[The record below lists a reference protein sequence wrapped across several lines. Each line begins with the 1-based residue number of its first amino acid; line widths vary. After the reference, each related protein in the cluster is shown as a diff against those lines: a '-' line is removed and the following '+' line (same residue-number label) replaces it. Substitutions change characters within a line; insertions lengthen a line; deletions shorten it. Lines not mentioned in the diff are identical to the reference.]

1 MSSSS
6 MAATAA
12 SVQPAHVENDRQPS
26 TERQDRSASQNLHL
40 CTVQATAASP
50 ERRDYNFGTG
60 LRRDAAV
67 PESPRASRTV
77 PGVSFADTGFEVV
90 DGQDVF
96 VAWFACPLDACD
108 ALKTASE
115 GKIVRCGDRAL
126 IKVKN
131 PRRLGR

>member
-1 MSSSS
+1 MTPLYPGDRILVTAHWSSF
-6 MAATAA
+6 AGARG
-12 SVQPAHVENDRQPS
+12 PI
-26 TERQDRSASQNLHL
+26 
-40 CTVQATAASP
+40 
-50 ERRDYNFGTG
+50 
-60 LRRDAAV
+60 

-90 DGQDVF
+90 DGKDVF

-108 ALKTASE
+108 ALKAASE

>member
-1 MSSSS
+1 MSSSTS
-6 MAATAA
+6 MSAVT
-12 SVQPAHVENDRQPS
+12 VPS
-26 TERQDRSASQNLHL
+26 NTERAECTDADRPSGVALRSASESAP
-40 CTVQATAASP
+40 TP
-50 ERRDYNFGTG
+50 ERRAYNFGTG
-60 LRRDAAV
+60 LRRDATI

-108 ALKTASE
+108 RLKTASE

-126 IKVKN
+126 IKVKH